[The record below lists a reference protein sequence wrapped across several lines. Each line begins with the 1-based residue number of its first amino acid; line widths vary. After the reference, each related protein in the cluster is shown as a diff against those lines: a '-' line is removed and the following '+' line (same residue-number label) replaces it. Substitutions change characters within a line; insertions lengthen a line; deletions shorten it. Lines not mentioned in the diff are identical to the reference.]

1 MVDERQL
8 EQDLKYIALGKKEG
22 AQARCRAGIVF
33 PEKTQGFYLEPALF
47 IDTTPTMTINREE
60 IFGPV
65 ASVIRVKDY
74 DEALAVANDTPFGL
88 SSGIATTSLKYA
100 EHFKRNSAAGMV
112 MVNLPTAGVDYHV
125 PFGGRKGSSY
135 GPREQGR
142 YAAEFYTTVKTAY
155 VNPVMDLSLQVGKY
169 DIQKAL
175 GKGAT
180 GTVYLAKD
188 TFTGKEVALKTIE
201 PEVFRDPEFGT
212 VYRSQF
218 LNEASLAG
226 KLRHPHIVS
235 ILDAVV
241 GEDSGHI
248 AMELVTGGDLS
259 QHAKPGTLLPV
270 PDVLQIAF
278 KCCGA
283 LDYAA
288 KEGIVHRD
296 IKPANIMIAGGTE
309 VKIADFGAAVLK
321 KSQVVQTAALG
332 SPYYMSPEQIAGQDA
347 HLPQRHVLARRGA
360 LRAADRHAA
369 VPRRQ
374 HRRADRQDPARPT
387 RCRRASCARTC
398 RRRSIAWCCA
408 RSRRTRCSAT
418 RPGPSSRVE
427 LSKVGELV
435 LPAGA
440 IPDSEKYVTL
450 KKVADA
456 RAARRLGAVG
466 ARARRQ
472 VDAASPRASRWCRKS
487 RRASSFFFLAKGEAK
502 VIKNKKLL
510 NMVNGGECFGEMAY
524 IGGGE
529 QPRHAT
535 VEAMSE
541 LLLAEFEP
549 AALEKMSLGAQ
560 LHLTRALVRNVTD
573 RLALANVRLA
583 R

>member
-1 MVDERQL
+1 MLDL
-8 EQDLKYIALGKKEG
+8 DLK
-22 AQARCRAGIVF
+22 
-33 PEKTQGFYLEPALF
+33 
-47 IDTTPTMTINREE
+47 
-60 IFGPV
+60 
-65 ASVIRVKDY
+65 
-74 DEALAVANDTPFGL
+74 
-88 SSGIATTSLKYA
+88 
-100 EHFKRNSAAGMV
+100 
-112 MVNLPTAGVDYHV
+112 
-125 PFGGRKGSSY
+125 
-135 GPREQGR
+135 
-142 YAAEFYTTVKTAY
+142 
-155 VNPVMDLSLQVGKY
+155 VGKY
-169 DIQKAL
+169 DIVKLL

-226 KLRHPHIVS
+226 KLRHPYIVN

-259 QHAKPGTLLPV
+259 KHVTAGKLLSV
-270 PDVLQIAF
+270 SDVLQVGF

-283 LDYAA
+283 LEYAA

-296 IKPANIMIAGGTE
+296 IKPANIMIAAGTD

-332 SPYYMSPEQIAGQDA
+332 SPYYMSPEQIEGKALTFHSDMYSLGVVLYELLTGHRPFSGANLEALVAAILKTDPPPPSELRKDLPKSIDA
-347 HLPQRHVLARRGA
+347 LV
-360 LRAADRHAA
+360 LRAMKK
-369 VPRRQ
+369 
-374 HRRADRQDPARPT
+374 DPAQRYPT
-387 RCRRASCARTC
+387 WPEFAL
-398 RRRSIAWCCA
+398 
-408 RSRRTRCSAT
+408 
-418 RPGPSSRVE
+418 E
-427 LSKVGELV
+427 LSKAGELV
-435 LPAGA
+435 LPPGS
-440 IPDSEKYVTL
+440 IPDSDKYVTL
-450 KKVADA
+450 KKVPMLAVLGDSELWELVRAGNWRRIPKGNLVVQEDA
-456 RAARRLGAVG
+456 KG
-466 ARARRQ
+466 
-472 VDAASPRASRWCRKS
+472 K
-487 RRASSFFFLAKGEAK
+487 SFFFLARGEAK
-502 VIKNKKLL
+502 VTKKKKLL
-510 NMVNGGECFGEMAY
+510 NMLNSGEYFGEMAY

-535 VEAMSE
+535 VEAMTD

-549 AALEKMSLGAQ
+549 AALDQMSLGAQ